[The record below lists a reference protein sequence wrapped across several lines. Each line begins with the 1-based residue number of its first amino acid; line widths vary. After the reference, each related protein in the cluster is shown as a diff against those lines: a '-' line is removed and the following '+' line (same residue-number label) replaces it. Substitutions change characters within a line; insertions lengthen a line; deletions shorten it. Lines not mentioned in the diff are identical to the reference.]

1 MTNKDQ
7 FRVNGR
13 FAVGGLLLATGGA
26 LLKEAI
32 EILKEMNENE

>member
-7 FRVNGR
+7 FRDEGR
-13 FAVGGLLLATGGA
+13 LGVGVLLVAAGGA